1 MHHSL
6 RLMQHASG
14 IERMVSMTI
23 QIPDDLA
30 RGLEGIAAAQKK
42 SGEQVALERL
52 RSLLDDATSPH
63 AVLRALRE
71 LPHPSSA
78 AVDDLDAA
86 IAASR
91 LPVRDRG
98 AFDR

>member
-1 MHHSL
+1 
-6 RLMQHASG
+6 MQRTSSV
-14 IERMVSMTI
+14 ERMVSMTI
-23 QIPDDLA
+23 QIPDDVA

-42 SGEQVALERL
+42 SVEQVAVERL
-52 RSLLDDATSPH
+52 RSLLDNASSPQ
-63 AVLRALRE
+63 AVLRTLRE
-71 LPHPSSA
+71 LPHPSPS
-78 AVDDLDAA
+78 AVDDLEAA

>member
-1 MHHSL
+1 
-6 RLMQHASG
+6 MQLASG
-14 IERMVSMTI
+14 VERMVSMTI

-42 SGEQVALERL
+42 SVEQVALERL
-52 RSLLDDATSPH
+52 RSLLADDTSPQ

-86 IAASR
+86 IDASR

-98 AFDR
+98 VFDR